1 MTRHIII
8 TALCFIATAFT
19 ALASAPVERVDTL
32 LFSPKASAIAISR
45 YRTNTTIAVSNVDG
59 SADNFY
65 YQTGSSTRV
74 RSDERSK
81 INYTDIT
88 NVLIAET
95 DTKRLLVQFTT
106 DKNHNVEYTYDL
118 PDPDNRYVKTFLGD
132 KSSDFGIQLGVNLGK
147 SGGTRW
153 DLVSG
158 GWGAGWVGTLDCDPS
173 MDASMWKSDEFTW
186 AVVLGVRMTHGPHS
200 LTAGL
205 GIDWRNYVTT
215 GDRYLHKDEEGRI
228 GFLTSSLAHT
238 DIQSSDSCALWHIL
252 WGQTQFPVS
261 GWSRAQFQH
270 RWQHQ
275 DSVSFRLQRL
285 FHQDPP
291 HTSEAGDSRYDGRDK
306 IQIGGY
312 LRALRSYGSAQEFH
326 RARFQVNLNRYNAG
340 ALIHTHSFDI
350 ISQ

>member
-106 DKNHNVEYTYDL
+106 DKNHNVEYT
-118 PDPDNRYVKTFLGD
+118 
-132 KSSDFGIQLGVNLGK
+132 
-147 SGGTRW
+147 
-153 DLVSG
+153 
-158 GWGAGWVGTLDCDPS
+158 
-173 MDASMWKSDEFTW
+173 
-186 AVVLGVRMTHGPHS
+186 
-200 LTAGL
+200 
-205 GIDWRNYVTT
+205 
-215 GDRYLHKDEEGRI
+215 
-228 GFLTSSLAHT
+228 
-238 DIQSSDSCALWHIL
+238 
-252 WGQTQFPVS
+252 
-261 GWSRAQFQH
+261 
-270 RWQHQ
+270 
-275 DSVSFRLQRL
+275 
-285 FHQDPP
+285 
-291 HTSEAGDSRYDGRDK
+291 
-306 IQIGGY
+306 
-312 LRALRSYGSAQEFH
+312 
-326 RARFQVNLNRYNAG
+326 
-340 ALIHTHSFDI
+340 
-350 ISQ
+350 

>member
-45 YRTNTTIAVSNVDG
+45 YRTNTTIAVNNVDG

-95 DTKRLLVQFTT
+95 ETKRLLVQFTT

-228 GFLTSSLAHT
+228 TLMPYEEGSSRHRSRIQTFSLQIPVLYGISFGSRRNFQFLAGPVLNFNTGGNIKTQYRLGSNDYSIKTRRIHQKPVTVDMMAEIKYKSVGIYVRYAPMEVLKSSTGLGFKS
-238 DIQSSDSCALWHIL
+238 
-252 WGQTQFPVS
+252 
-261 GWSRAQFQH
+261 
-270 RWQHQ
+270 
-275 DSVSFRLQRL
+275 
-285 FHQDPP
+285 
-291 HTSEAGDSRYDGRDK
+291 
-306 IQIGGY
+306 
-312 LRALRSYGSAQEFH
+312 
-326 RARFQVNLNRYNAG
+326 
-340 ALIHTHSFDI
+340 
-350 ISQ
+350 ISTGIMLGL